1 MKNEANQSYYIT
13 IDNQKVP
20 VTEEIYRAYM
30 RPAWAEHKRRERE
43 KRCIGAKGVRC
54 AGNCAECPKQKTG
67 SVLSLDWLQESGY
80 EYADSSDVE
89 SAYLDSVLLK
99 ELLAALEEMTPDNQM
114 IMKMFSQG
122 HSERDIAAVVGLSQK
137 GVNLRKAKLL
147 AQLRER
153 LKEFK

>member
-1 MKNEANQSYYIT
+1 M
-13 IDNQKVP
+13 
-20 VTEEIYRAYM
+20 
-30 RPAWAEHKRRERE
+30 
-43 KRCIGAKGVRC
+43 RC

-99 ELLAALEEMTPDNQM
+99 ELLAALEEMTPDNQT
-114 IMKMFSQG
+114 IMRMFSQG

-153 LKEFK
+153 LKEIK